1 MCSFETGREPRGAAL
16 VISMLIMAVLLLA
29 GTTFLTISSTE
40 SSIALNEQV
49 STQALSLA
57 GAGLQ
62 RAMAKLNDPATYPS
76 YSGESNVSLGT
87 GTFTVAVSTSASQP
101 CGGSTAKDVVVTA
114 SVPIRGSAASVQ
126 IKATMDKIGIPF
138 RFGAFATVPNMIVQS
153 GSSNFFLDGNSDR
166 TEKELWVDDYGQVDS
181 FDSRLGVYNTT
192 TNQTAAGRI
201 GGNGDLTLDAGV
213 VVSGSARAGDAVN
226 KASGVTVSGGEVP
239 GLGSAAD
246 SPGEQFPP
254 ITPPV
259 TPSSGLSSLPSQW
272 IPGQWIQG
280 QWIQGHWII
289 PIPPGTYYWPSLT
302 ILSNTLVPASS
313 GVVTIYVTGNVTIGE
328 NVTLGS
334 HPGTN
339 LRIIMK
345 SDASLQSTLGAD
357 MATFDAK
364 SNFTFFGGL
373 YGRNA
378 NVRIGEGSQIYGS
391 IIGRTV
397 YLKSNW
403 SVRTQLHYDQAMIAS
418 QVCGAAKY
426 VVRPGTWREVIP

>member
-1 MCSFETGREPRGAAL
+1 MCSFETGRKPRGAAL
-16 VISMLIMAVLLLA
+16 IISMLIMAVLLLA

-62 RAMAKLNDPATYPS
+62 RAMAKLNNPATYPS

-101 CGGSTAKDVVVTA
+101 CGGSTAKDVAVTG
-114 SVPIRGSAASVQ
+114 SVPIQGSTASVQ
-126 IKATMDKIGIPF
+126 IKATMDKIGTPF
-138 RFGAFATVPNMIVQS
+138 RFGAFATVPNTIVQS
-153 GSSNFFLDGNSDR
+153 GNSNFFPDGNSDR

-181 FDSRLGVYNTT
+181 FDSRLGVYNAS
-192 TNQTAAGRI
+192 TNQTAAGSI
-201 GGNGDLTLDAGV
+201 GGNGDLTLDSHV
-213 VVSGSARAGDAVN
+213 VVSGSARSGDAVN
-226 KASGVTVSGGEVP
+226 KAAGVTVSGGEVS
-239 GLGSAAD
+239 GLGAAAD
-246 SPGEQFPP
+246 SPGEQFPL
-254 ITPPV
+254 ITPPIPMV
-259 TPSSGLSSLPSQW
+259 AKVPAAGINPIDPGVYHWGPGPLTFPNNSSL
-272 IPGQWIQG
+272 
-280 QWIQGHWII
+280 
-289 PIPPGTYYWPSLT
+289 
-302 ILSNTLVPASS
+302 VPTSS
-313 GVVTIYVTGNVTIGE
+313 GVVTIYVTGNVAIGQ
-328 NVTLGS
+328 NVTFGS
-334 HPGTN
+334 SPGTN

-364 SNFTFFGGL
+364 SNFTLYGGL

-378 NVRIGEGSQIYGS
+378 NVRIGAGSQIYGS

-397 YLKSNW
+397 YLGSDSLNVTK
-403 SVRTQLHYDQAMIAS
+403 LHFDQAMTAS

-426 VVRPGTWREVIP
+426 VVRPGTWREVLQ